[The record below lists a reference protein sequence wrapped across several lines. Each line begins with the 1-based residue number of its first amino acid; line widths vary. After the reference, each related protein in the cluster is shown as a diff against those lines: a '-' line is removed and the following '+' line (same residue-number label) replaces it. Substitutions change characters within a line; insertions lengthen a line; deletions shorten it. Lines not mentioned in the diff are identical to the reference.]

1 MPLPRRRSC
10 VEGIISGMPLLILR
24 RDLVPGR
31 TLAAAGGSAPDG
43 GRHPGVDKQRGTGG
57 ARAPVTLQAMAWRV
71 TSLGASGRLQGLAGK
86 KFPAALRYR

>member
-31 TLAAAGGSAPDG
+31 TLAEPAGLPRTVADTRVWISSEE
-43 GRHPGVDKQRGTGG
+43 
-57 ARAPVTLQAMAWRV
+57 PVPHERQ
-71 TSLGASGRLQGLAGK
+71 
-86 KFPAALRYR
+86 